1 MNGTLIVTPNA
12 IMFDPSVHD
21 PLVIEHGSEK
31 YGMVAA
37 METIIS
43 AAIYRDLKTMKIK
56 GQAYVT
62 FYFKLR
68 EKLQTELFELVFWL
82 LLVMFGNLG
91 IPYRLYYSIPCRY
104 TVVMLPLQ
112 SGEITCIS

>member
-1 MNGTLIVTPNA
+1 MDFNSNVFILLQGVVNGTLIVTPNA

-62 FYFKLR
+62 FLFKLKR
-68 EKLQTELFELVFWL
+68 KI
-82 LLVMFGNLG
+82 MN
-91 IPYRLYYSIPCRY
+91 
-104 TVVMLPLQ
+104 
-112 SGEITCIS
+112 